1 MSQITAASRAF
12 LSGKAYLLVTCG
24 MAIFTFQ
31 GSRDIINVLLPAI
44 QSDFGLSY
52 TVLGLVAASYDWGH
66 ASLLLLGGYLSDRYG
81 KARIILVGL
90 AWFVIASAATGL
102 APTFWSLIGLRLATG
117 FAFGAYFVAGNSLLA
132 EAFAPSERGR
142 AIGLHYAGGSA
153 GRFTIPLLA
162 GAITISVG
170 WRFAFLPLSL
180 AAVVAAILFFF
191 LKGPSSS
198 PAPAAVSVLDF
209 IWRRLLR
216 DRQMLKVT
224 LIYSLIVFTNFEI
237 IFVPVY
243 LVRNWGLPV
252 FEAAAYL
259 SLAALVAIPSAPL
272 MGELSDR
279 LGWRTVVMAAL
290 AGDVLLLVL
299 FPFVPPGPFLVLALV
314 CLGVAN
320 RSLSV
325 SVALAT
331 RASEPSARGIA
342 LGFVN
347 TAGIFSLTVLSVVGG
362 YVADV
367 AGLASTFFM
376 IAVVA
381 LVGCIA
387 LLTTRLG
394 QLDLRW

>member
-1 MSQITAASRAF
+1 
-12 LSGKAYLLVTCG
+12 

-31 GSRDIINVLLPAI
+31 GSRDIVNVLLPAI

-66 ASLLLLGGYLSDRYG
+66 AALLLLGGYLSDRYG
-81 KARIILVGL
+81 KARTILAGL

-102 APTFWSLIGLRLATG
+102 APTYWSLIGLRLATG

-153 GRFTIPLLA
+153 GRFAIPLLA
-162 GAITISVG
+162 GAITISAG

-191 LKGPSSS
+191 LKRPSSS
-198 PAPAAVSVLDF
+198 PAPAAVSVLDV

-216 DRQMLKVT
+216 DRQMLRVT
-224 LIYSLIVFTNFEI
+224 LIYALVIFTNFEI

-259 SLAALVAIPSAPL
+259 SIAALVAIPSAPL

-279 LGWRTVVMAAL
+279 LGWRTVVTAAL
-290 AGDVLLLVL
+290 AGDVLLLGL
-299 FPFVPPGPFLVLALV
+299 FPFVPPGPLLVLALV

-325 SVALAT
+325 SVALVT
-331 RASEPSARGIA
+331 RASEPSTRGIA
-342 LGFVN
+342 RGVVN
-347 TAGIFSLTVLSVVGG
+347 TVGIISLTVLSVVGG

-381 LVGCIA
+381 LAGCIA